1 MANRW
6 NSQNYTLL
14 LFDLV
19 KVEVL
24 PPLTALAYIP
34 WQFPPSPDKVSG
46 LSYIF
51 TAGCMCG
58 SPYIKGN
65 ISFVRGENL
74 SLERK
79 KGFFLLM
86 SRHFLGYE
94 RKKFTHLVLF
104 WFLSKTVL
112 LHLQQISETRKDS
125 QSCVWNWWGLWER
138 WGKDGGNYTG
148 FFMVT
153 FAVRDFLE
161 KRWGKELFFKMICGQ
176 ISN

>member
-6 NSQNYTLL
+6 KSQNYTLL

-34 WQFPPSPDKVSG
+34 WQFLPSPDKVSG

-51 TAGCMCG
+51 AAGCMCG

-74 SLERK
+74 SLERR

-86 SRHFLGYE
+86 SWHFLGYE
-94 RKKFTHLVLF
+94 RKKFTHLVLV
-104 WFLSKTVL
+104 WFGLVFVCSIQCLRQFSCIFSKSLRPEKIPSHVFEIDEDCEKDEVKMGATILVSSWSL
-112 LHLQQISETRKDS
+112 LL
-125 QSCVWNWWGLWER
+125 
-138 WGKDGGNYTG
+138 
-148 FFMVT
+148 
-153 FAVRDFLE
+153 
-161 KRWGKELFFKMICGQ
+161 
-176 ISN
+176 